1 MWECSPSLYLCLCV
15 VAMLAALN
23 WVKDKSLPSRAN
35 WLSQEGNK
43 VFVFTWVSWYRTIN
57 LMMKVL
63 EQVGGG
69 TAHD

>member
-1 MWECSPSLYLCLCV
+1 MSLCRGH
-15 VAMLAALN
+15 ASGAN
-23 WVKDKSLPSRAN
+23 WVEDKSLWSRAN
-35 WLSQEGNK
+35 WLSQEGNG
-43 VFVFTWVSWYRTIN
+43 VLVSWYRTIN